1 MWHLSSLLQPRS
13 NDRCGSRQRTPPGSA
28 GSGVWAAAPGGW
40 LPSAGIVAAALLP
53 AADPAWSQETGEVGP
68 AGGLTDVPGI
78 RVGHHTL
85 AERPTGCTVVLAPE
99 GTVGGVDVRGG
110 APGTRETDLLDP
122 VNTVEIVN
130 AVVLAGGSA
139 FGLDAASGVVRYL
152 EEQGVGYPVGPVVR
166 VPIVSAAIL
175 FDLGVGGDWTV
186 RPGPECGYRAAAGAT
201 EGPVESGSVGAGAGA
216 TVGKLAGM
224 GRAMKGGVGSASITL
239 PTGLVVAALVAVNSV
254 GDVIDPATGRVVA
267 GTRSED
273 GTTLADARVLLRA
286 GSSSGGSAGRN
297 TTIGVVATNARL
309 TKVEAAR
316 VALMAQ
322 DGYARAIYPVH
333 TPGDGDTT
341 FSLATGTL
349 GEGARASAGQ
359 VGALAAEV
367 VAEAILDAVRSAT
380 PLPGLPTATDMEPP
394 PADRADPSEH
404 PAAPPRDHPATA
416 PAVPATPGTAAS
428 PATPTADR
436 ADPSE
441 HPAAPASGDPAT
453 APPPTPR
460 P

>member
-1 MWHLSSLLQPRS
+1 MWHLSSL
-13 NDRCGSRQRTPPGSA
+13 
-28 GSGVWAAAPGGW
+28 
-40 LPSAGIVAAALLP
+40 SAGIVAAALLP

-254 GDVIDPATGRVVA
+254 GDVVDPATGRVVA

-359 VGALAAEV
+359 VGALAAEM

-404 PAAPPRDHPATA
+404 PTAPPRGHPGTARAALARNHPATA
-416 PAVPATPGTAAS
+416 AAASATPAS

-441 HPAAPASGDPAT
+441 HPAAPPRAHVEPAT
-453 APPPTPR
+453 DPFAHPAAPARDHPAPPPTPR

>member
-1 MWHLSSLLQPRS
+1 MRYVSSWCVPLSASRYGNCRRSGQVPADVCGPAIPGDWFARAARVATALLFLCPDPGWSQDARPL
-13 NDRCGSRQRTPPGSA
+13 PPG
-28 GSGVWAAAPGGW
+28 
-40 LPSAGIVAAALLP
+40 
-53 AADPAWSQETGEVGP
+53 
-68 AGGLTDVPGI
+68 GGLTDVPGI

-175 FDLGVGGDWTV
+175 YDLGVGGDWTV
-186 RPGPECGYRAAAGAT
+186 RPGPECGYRAAVGAT
-201 EGPVESGSVGAGAGA
+201 AGPVGSGSVGAGAGA

-239 PTGLVVAALVAVNSV
+239 PGGLVVAALVAVNSV

-267 GTRSED
+267 GVRSED
-273 GTTLADARVLLRA
+273 GSTLADARVLLRA
-286 GSSSGGSAGRN
+286 GGPSRGSDGPN

-309 TKVEAAR
+309 TKAEATR

-349 GEGARASAGQ
+349 ADSARASAGQ
-359 VGALAAEV
+359 VGALAADV
-367 VAEAILDAVRSAT
+367 VAAAILDAVRSAT
-380 PLPGLPTATDMEPP
+380 PLPGLPTPADLPP
-394 PADRADPSEH
+394 PPGDHPDPS
-404 PAAPPRDHPATA
+404 D
-416 PAVPATPGTAAS
+416 
-428 PATPTADR
+428 
-436 ADPSE
+436 
-441 HPAAPASGDPAT
+441 HPAAPARDHPAPSDHPA
-453 APPPTPR
+453 APAPTPTPR